1 MSRYTRLMGWTL
13 ALFLLWMLFAQ
24 SFDIQSLITGWLV
37 AGLITFV
44 NRDILLSFANDL
56 HVNRRNLPAWLKY
69 AGFLIIDVFKASVQV
84 AELAFARR
92 LCLRPQFVAH
102 NSQLKEPM
110 MRVFLANS
118 ITLTPG
124 TISVEAPAQGEFVVH
139 ALTDGAAAGLTGWH
153 IEKLLSEIERRH

>member
-1 MSRYTRLMGWTL
+1 MSRYMRLFGWTL

-37 AGLITFV
+37 AGLVAFV
-44 NRDILLSFANDL
+44 NRDLLLSFANDL
-56 HVNRRNLPAWLKY
+56 HVSRGNLSAWIKY
-69 AGFLIIDVFKASVQV
+69 TGFLIIDVFKASVQV

-92 LCLRPQFVAH
+92 LALNPQFVAH
-102 NSQLKEPM
+102 ESKLKEPM

-139 ALTDGAAAGLTGWH
+139 ALTDGAAAGLKGWH
-153 IEKLLSEIERRH
+153 IENLLVEIERRH

>member
-24 SFDIQSLITGWLV
+24 SLDIQSLITGWLV

-44 NRDILLSFANDL
+44 NRDLLLSFTNDL
-56 HVNRRNLPAWLKY
+56 HVSRGNSVAWLTY
-69 AGFLIIDVFKASVQV
+69 VGFLIIDVVKASVQV

-92 LCLRPQFVAH
+92 LEIKPQFVTH
-102 NSQLKEPM
+102 QSMLKEPM

-124 TISVEAPAQGEFVVH
+124 TISVEAPAQGDFVVH
-139 ALTDGAAAGLTGWH
+139 ALTDGAAAGLKDWH
-153 IEKLLSEIERRH
+153 IENLLAEIERRH

>member
-44 NRDILLSFANDL
+44 NRDLLLSFANDL
-56 HVNRRNLPAWLKY
+56 HVSRGNGVAWLAY
-69 AGFLIIDVFKASVQV
+69 AGFLIIDVVKASVQV
-84 AELAFARR
+84 AELAFARK
-92 LCLRPQFVAH
+92 LKIKPQFITHA
-102 NSQLKEPM
+102 SKLQEPM

-124 TISVEAPAQGEFVVH
+124 TISVEAPTQGDFVVH
-139 ALTDGAAAGLTGWH
+139 ALTDAAAGGLKDWH
-153 IEKLLSEIERRH
+153 IENLLAEIERRH